1 MSLHY
6 QKYTFKNFLDSSA
19 RLFYPL
25 REGGEG
31 RKEGKTWEETEEDL
45 WGDKESS
52 LLDT

>member
-6 QKYTFKNFLDSSA
+6 QNYTSKNFLGSSV

-31 RKEGKTWEETEEDL
+31 RKEGR
-45 WGDKESS
+45 KEGEKEGRKNMGGN
-52 LLDT
+52 